1 MADEIICDVREIM
14 ETIAGLIKPAKPVKL
29 EDSFYSTQRK
39 LISEIFESSK
49 DYNKDTIILR
59 LSAIDYF
66 YSTNAYRTYYA
77 IEDMAKKISLLGSEK
92 ASVDYFRGIVQNGKD
107 SKGLFIEKYG
117 IRKNL
122 KEGGIQPSLM
132 SKYAYYLLLKYGED
146 DNVGFPIYDKLAREI
161 FPLLLKHL
169 GEEVDSQ
176 TTDSLTIQRYVE
188 ELNRLRKK
196 LFKDDE
202 RPCEMQ
208 QFDLLDAYLWRM
220 GKIRNG
226 NFSLLLTK
234 DDYGKF
240 IKKLGLKEQKDITES
255 VVNILFKKQ
264 QSLNTCVFFNNCSAE
279 IKKCMPKLYQH
290 CLKMYPL

>member
-1 MADEIICDVREIM
+1 MTDEIISDVREIM
-14 ETIAGLIKPAKPVKL
+14 ETIAGLINSKNT
-29 EDSFYSTQRK
+29 FYSTQRK
-39 LISEIFESSK
+39 LISEIFASSK
-49 DYNKDTIILR
+49 KYNEETIILR

-107 SKGLFIEKYG
+107 SKGLFSEKYG

-122 KEGGIQPSLM
+122 KKGGVQPSLM

-161 FPLLLKHL
+161 FPLLLKYL
-169 GEEVDSQ
+169 GEKVDFK
-176 TTDSLTIQRYVE
+176 TNESLPIQKYVE
-188 ELNRLRKK
+188 ELNRVRKK

-202 RPCEMQ
+202 RPCKMQ

-226 NFSLLLTK
+226 NFSLLLSK
-234 DDYGKF
+234 NDYPVF
-240 IKKLGLKEQKDITES
+240 IEELGLKEQKDITES
-255 VVNILFKKQ
+255 VVDILFKKK
-264 QSLNTCVFFNNCSAE
+264 QSVNTCVFFDGCSAK
-279 IKKCMPKLYQH
+279 IKNCMPKLYQH